1 MKRPPSSILPTSLL
15 AALGAVSLLAQVP
28 AVQGTRDLSD
38 AAVKRDVAAR
48 VADLGSKGT
57 FSGIVVAAR
66 GTDPVVV
73 AAAGYADRAAK
84 TPITPSTRFTIGSMG
99 KMFTAAAIGQLV
111 DRGKAS
117 YEDVVGAAQPSP
129 TARLSVRFA
138 IVRGVRR
145 GHSSRRGHILNRR
158 VIHISRCDP
167 TRSAA
172 TRKPRR

>member
-84 TPITPSTRFTIGSMG
+84 TPITPSTRFTIGLMG

-117 YEDVVGAAQPSP
+117 
-129 TARLSVRFA
+129 
-138 IVRGVRR
+138 VRGRR
-145 GHSSRRGHILNRR
+145 GGSPALSNGASQRPVRDRARRAPWSFVSAGSHLESARHSHF
-158 VIHISRCDP
+158 
-167 TRSAA
+167 
-172 TRKPRR
+172 KM